1 MKKEKQRS
9 IRTASIVALLLATIG
24 SAKADSSKKDSDDF
38 LSSILKTFVVEERYD
53 KADADDFWLELAR
66 IEELGSQLED
76 LEASNKKRFDEVF
89 QGAVDF
95 IQRAGSPEEII
106 TQIESRRDRM
116 VDRIINEYSP
126 NSGQDDALDAQM
138 RDNYDPFVNSM
149 AEYFAR
155 AALQMGGGSGPMLR
169 DRLSPDPFLMQGRLT
184 DEEKESAA
192 WAAKQIIDARK
203 QRVAN
208 LGREYQAVMR
218 KAIDA
223 TDAEE
228 RGRLKAEADSIEREQ
243 KAEQKRVNEEEAAL
257 KVAMKANL
265 EALKKPLDD
274 TTEMPVPGS
283 IDPGYPGAGIL
294 IKLTTALDVTL
305 EERLSPMYGLINPG
319 PDNDNHR
326 IEDIPDRE
334 RRGDSLDPYINPGSD
349 NYDEPT
355 NVPDSFAPL
364 PHIDGFGG
372 AIDPLGP
379 KGSIGSEDADS
390 GKQSDQKSSTL
401 FGD

>member
-9 IRTASIVALLLATIG
+9 IRTASIVALSLVAIG
-24 SAKADSSKKDSDDF
+24 SAKADSSKKESDYF
-38 LSSILKTFVVEERYD
+38 SSSTLKTFVVEERYD
-53 KADADDFWLELAR
+53 KADVDDFWFELAR
-66 IEELGSQLED
+66 IDELGSQLED
-76 LEASNKKRFDEVF
+76 LEAFNKERFDDVF
-89 QGAVDF
+89 QEAVDF

-106 TQIESRRDRM
+106 RQVESRIDRM

-126 NSGQDDALDAQM
+126 NSGQDDELDAQM
-138 RDNYDPFVNSM
+138 RENYDPFVNTM

-155 AALQMGGGSGPMLR
+155 AARQMAGGSGPMLR
-169 DRLSPDPFLMQGRLT
+169 DRMSPDPFLMQGLT

-192 WAAKQIIDARK
+192 WVALQNIKALE
-203 QRVAN
+203 QRIVN
-208 LGREYQAVMR
+208 LGREHQAVMR

-223 TDAEE
+223 TESEE
-228 RGRLKAEADSIEREQ
+228 RMRLKAEADRIEREQ
-243 KAEQKRVNEEEAAL
+243 RAEQKRLNEEEAAL
-257 KVAMKANL
+257 KAAMEANL
-265 EALKKPLDD
+265 KDFKEPSDDPEKMPLPD
-274 TTEMPVPGS
+274 S

-294 IKLTTALDVTL
+294 IKLTTALNVNF
-305 EERLSPMYGLINPG
+305 EERLSPLYGLINPG

-326 IEDIPDRE
+326 IDDIPDRE
-334 RRGDSLDPYINPGSD
+334 QMGDSLDPYINPGSD